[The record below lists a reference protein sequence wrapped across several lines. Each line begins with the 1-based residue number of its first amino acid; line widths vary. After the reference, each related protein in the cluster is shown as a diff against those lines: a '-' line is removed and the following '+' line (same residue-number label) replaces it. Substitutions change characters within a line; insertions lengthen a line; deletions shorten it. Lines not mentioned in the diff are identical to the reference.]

1 MMGQTTRGFRLTP
14 AHNFSLRA
22 QVITAIAPARC
33 RYRLRKLY
41 AFEDLSDGYE
51 FLVAEVTSKPADDFA
66 LHFGEEVLEHLGARF
81 CGFDEDTAAHVWVA
95 LTRDQTT
102 LFEAGDDR

>member
-1 MMGQTTRGFRLTP
+1 MDTSS
-14 AHNFSLRA
+14 SL
-22 QVITAIAPARC
+22 P
-33 RYRLRKLY
+33 
-41 AFEDLSDGYE
+41 
-51 FLVAEVTSKPADDFA
+51 EVTSKPADDFA

-102 LFEAGDDR
+102 LSRRAMIDEAVVGGSPSTSATSWCSSAQSMPQKTATTFSIR